1 MVARQR
7 GEVQAA
13 PFRVGAVRIRGA
25 SVPGETGGGA
35 GDVPPP
41 VQGESRSAGVEGG
54 SGRDDITGEPGCVL
68 MVVTQ
73 WVRGSAAER
82 GPPPPLRF
90 STRSRSSSREQN
102 LKPLEVSASVSCQIA
117 APLTGSSSLV
127 ILAGRSL
134 RSTSETKQT
143 RSLEIPRRGGTSTR
157 FCSGVFLPLA
167 GWMTPPAVDT

>member
-1 MVARQR
+1 MVARPR

-13 PFRVGAVRIRGA
+13 PFRVGAVRVRGA

-54 SGRDDITGEPGCVL
+54 SGRDDITGEPGCAL
-68 MVVTQ
+68 MMVTQ
-73 WVRGSAAER
+73 WVRGSGAER
-82 GPPPPLRF
+82 GPPPFGF
-90 STRSRSSSREQN
+90 STRSRSSSCEQN

-117 APLTGSSSLV
+117 AQALPAAPPTRSSSLA
-127 ILAGRSL
+127 ILAGRSF

-143 RSLEIPRRGGTSTR
+143 RPLEIPHRGGRPPGSVQV
-157 FCSGVFLPLA
+157 CSCPWLVG
-167 GWMTPPAVDT
+167 